1 MELMEPDPVFAPI
14 MANACVIRTMAEGF
28 LNVCVKRTG
37 REISA
42 SVRLLRRLAGLIAS
56 QKFAPVEEIASVESA
71 FANQTIGL
79 VLSVIQEIVEENRAP
94 AARLFLIASSAST
107 TLTIKKTATMSA
119 RSLITQRLRIPSL
132 VNQS

>member
-1 MELMEPDPVFAPI
+1 MELMELNPVFAPI
-14 MANACVIRTMAEGF
+14 MANACAINTTAEGF

-42 SVRLLRRLAGLIAS
+42 SVRLRRKLAGLIAS
-56 QKFAPVEEIASVESA
+56 QKFAPVEENASVESA

-79 VLSVIQEIVEENRAP
+79 VLSVIQEIAEENHVPIVRH
-94 AARLFLIASSAST
+94 FLLASSVST
-107 TLTIKKTATMSA
+107 TLTIKKTAMMSA
-119 RSLITQRLRIPSL
+119 RSLITQRLRILSL